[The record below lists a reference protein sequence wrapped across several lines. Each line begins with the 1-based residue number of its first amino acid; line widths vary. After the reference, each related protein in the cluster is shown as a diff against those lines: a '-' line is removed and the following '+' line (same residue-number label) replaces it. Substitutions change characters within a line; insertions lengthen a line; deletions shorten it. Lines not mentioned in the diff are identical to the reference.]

1 MDQELRK
8 QHSPC
13 EQGLPH
19 RPSERDMPARDGRL
33 HKQDRHKRIIDE
45 LRVRP
50 AIRVL
55 EVARRLGVHV
65 QTIRRDLDELHNGGK
80 ISRTYGGAIMASA
93 NIEPSIDERDRLL
106 IGERTRI
113 GQRAAQ
119 LIESGE
125 VVMIDVGS
133 TTSHFAR
140 CLAARCCELRLI
152 TNSWRVVASVARE
165 PHVRTVLCPGEY
177 SHRQGGVAGPDMT
190 EYLRKYHA
198 DKTVL
203 SVGGLAADGLYEYEP
218 DFASVK
224 RVMLENADMRILLV
238 DHSKFGRKVMT
249 RVCGF
254 EMIEHLVI
262 DQLPDGG
269 MMDAI
274 QAAGVHLHVA
284 DPWTEDA

>member
-1 MDQELRK
+1 MRA
-8 QHSPC
+8 PN
-13 EQGLPH
+13 
-19 RPSERDMPARDGRL
+19 GRL
-33 HKQDRHKRIIDE
+33 HKQDRHKRILDE
-45 LRVRP
+45 LRVKP
-50 AIRVL
+50 AVRVL

-65 QTIRRDLDELHNGGK
+65 QTIRRDLDELHSGGK
-80 ISRTYGGAIMASA
+80 ISRTYGGAILVSA

-140 CLAARCCELRLI
+140 CLALRGCELRLI

-177 SHRQGGVAGPDMT
+177 SQRQGGVAGPDTT
-190 EYLRKYHA
+190 EYLHKYHA
-198 DKTVL
+198 DKAVL

-224 RVMLENADMRILLV
+224 RAMLEHAETRILLV

-249 RVCGF
+249 RVCGL
-254 EMIEHLVI
+254 EMIEHLVV
-262 DQLPDGG
+262 DRLPDGD
-269 MMDAI
+269 MLEALE
-274 QAAGVHLHVA
+274 AARVRLHVA
-284 DPWTEDA
+284 GP

>member
-1 MDQELRK
+1 M
-8 QHSPC
+8 
-13 EQGLPH
+13 
-19 RPSERDMPARDGRL
+19 RPGHERL
-33 HKQDRHKRIIDE
+33 HKHDRHKRILEE

-55 EVARRLGVHV
+55 DVARRLGVHV
-65 QTIRRDLDELHNGGK
+65 QTIRRDLDELHSGGQ
-80 ISRTYGGAIMASA
+80 ISRTYGGAIMVAA

-119 LIESGE
+119 LIQPGE
-125 VVMIDVGS
+125 VVMTDVGS
-133 TTSHFAR
+133 TTSHFVR
-140 CLAARCCELRLI
+140 CLAARGCEVRLI

-177 SHRQGGVAGPDMT
+177 SQRQGGVAGSDTT

-203 SVGGLAADGLYEYEP
+203 SVGGLAADGVYEYET

-224 RVMLENADMRILLV
+224 RAMLENAETRILLV

-254 EMIEHLVI
+254 EMIEHLVV
-262 DQLPDGG
+262 DRLPDGG
-269 MMDAI
+269 MLEALRS
-274 QAAGVHLHVA
+274 AGVRLHVA
-284 DPWTEDA
+284 DPQIE